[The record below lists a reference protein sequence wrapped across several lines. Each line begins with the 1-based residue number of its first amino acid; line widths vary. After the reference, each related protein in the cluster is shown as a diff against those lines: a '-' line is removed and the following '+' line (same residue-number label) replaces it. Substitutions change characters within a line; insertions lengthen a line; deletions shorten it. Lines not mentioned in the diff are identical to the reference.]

1 MKKPSKSEPD
11 WLERFVNYLE
21 TQNGQRVGI
30 CVFSV
35 VATLVLLMFP
45 GGVLA
50 YVFGIPLM
58 FFIPGFAV
66 VRMFFWKGNTPEARF
81 VLSLGIS
88 ILVVVLLGLLLV
100 LTPIG
105 LDQNTTRASLILFS
119 LAAVAS
125 ETFWLRADRGVPDKQ
140 TSQRTAK
147 PMVLDRVVIAMLAT
161 ALVISAISLGL
172 IVTAKYP
179 SRTYFAVTDESGHVL
194 VNTTKAE
201 GTNLTLVVH
210 IKNGEDGR
218 RNFTLVSYKFVSGS
232 YTAQNFSRMLNKNE
246 LWDQAISFNLTPA
259 GLQRVDFDLYIQK
272 GSDLP
277 YHYGNLHIWM
287 FVQAYGT
294 YSSKVFPKP
303 GDSMIPSSD
312 PLIA

>member
-21 TQNGQRVGI
+21 TQNGQRVAI
-30 CVFSV
+30 CAFSI
-35 VATLVLLMFP
+35 VAVIVLMALP
-45 GGVLA
+45 GGIPA
-50 YVFGIPLM
+50 YIFGIPFM

-105 LDQNTTRASLILFS
+105 LDQNTTRASLIVFT

-125 ETFWLRADRGVPDKQ
+125 ETFWLRADRGVSDKQ
-140 TSQRTAK
+140 APQRTAK
-147 PMVLDRVVIAMLAT
+147 PVVLDLVVIAMLAT
-161 ALVISAISLGL
+161 ALVVSAISLGL

-194 VNTTKAE
+194 ANTTLVGGA
-201 GTNLTLVVH
+201 NLTLVVH
-210 IKNGEDGR
+210 IKNGEDGQ
-218 RNFTLVSYKFVSGS
+218 RNFTLVSYKLISGS
-232 YTAQNFSRMLNKNE
+232 YTAQNFSRTLNKNE
-246 LWDQAISFNLTPA
+246 LWDQAVSFNLTSA
-259 GLQRVDFDLYIQK
+259 GYQRVDFDLYIQK
-272 GSDLP
+272 GSELP
-277 YHYGNLHIWM
+277 YHYGNLHIWLT
-287 FVQAYGT
+287 VNPAGT
-294 YSSKVFPKP
+294 
-303 GDSMIPSSD
+303 
-312 PLIA
+312 

>member
-21 TQNGQRVGI
+21 TQNGQRVAI
-30 CVFSV
+30 CAFSI
-35 VATLVLLMFP
+35 VAVIVLAALP
-45 GGVLA
+45 GGILA
-50 YVFGIPLM
+50 YVFGIPFM

-66 VRMFFWKGNTPEARF
+66 VRMFFWKDNTPEARF

-105 LDQNTTRASLILFS
+105 LDQNTTRASLIVFS

-125 ETFWLRADRGVPDKQ
+125 ETFWLRADRGVSDRQ
-140 TSQRTAK
+140 ARQRTAK
-147 PMVLDRVVIAMLAT
+147 PVVLDLVVIAMLAT
-161 ALVISAISLGL
+161 ALVVSAISLGL

-179 SRTYFAVTDESGHVL
+179 SRTYFAVTDASGHVL
-194 VNTTKAE
+194 ANTTLVE

-210 IKNGEDGR
+210 IKNGEDGQ
-218 RNFTLVSYKFVSGS
+218 RNFTLVSYKIISGS
-232 YTAQNFSRMLNKNE
+232 YTAQNFSRTLNKNE

-259 GLQRVDFDLYIQK
+259 GYQRVDFDLYIQK
-272 GSDLP
+272 GSELP
-277 YHYGNLHIWM
+277 YHYGNLHIWL
-287 FVQAYGT
+287 VVNPAGT
-294 YSSKVFPKP
+294 
-303 GDSMIPSSD
+303 
-312 PLIA
+312 

>member
-1 MKKPSKSEPD
+1 MKKSSKSEPD

-21 TQNGQRVGI
+21 TQNGQRVAI
-30 CVFSV
+30 CTFSI
-35 VATLVLLMFP
+35 VAVIVLMALP
-45 GGVLA
+45 GGIPA
-50 YVFGIPLM
+50 YIFGIPFM

-105 LDQNTTRASLILFS
+105 LDQNTTRASLIVFS

-125 ETFWLRADRGVPDKQ
+125 ETFWLRADRGVPDMQ

-161 ALVISAISLGL
+161 ALVVSAISLGL
-172 IVTAKYP
+172 VVTAKYP

-194 VNTTKAE
+194 VNTTLV
-201 GTNLTLVVH
+201 GPTNLTLVVH
-210 IKNGEDGR
+210 IKNGEDGQ
-218 RNFTLVSYKFVSGS
+218 RNFTLVSYKFISGS
-232 YTAQNFSRMLNKNE
+232 YTANNFSRTLNKNE
-246 LWDQAISFNLTPA
+246 LWDQTFSFNLSSA
-259 GLQRVDFDLYIQK
+259 GYQRIDFDLYIQK
-272 GSDLP
+272 GSELP
-277 YHYGNLHIWM
+277 YHYGNLHIWLL
-287 FVQAYGT
+287 VRPVET
-294 YSSKVFPKP
+294 
-303 GDSMIPSSD
+303 
-312 PLIA
+312 

>member
-30 CVFSV
+30 CLFSV
-35 VATLVLLMFP
+35 VATLLLLVFP
-45 GGVLA
+45 GGALA
-50 YVFGIPLM
+50 YVFGIPFM

-105 LDQNTTRASLILFS
+105 LDQNTTRASLIVFS

-140 TSQRTAK
+140 APQRTAK
-147 PMVLDRVVIAMLAT
+147 PVVLDRVVVAMLAT
-161 ALVISAISLGL
+161 ALIVSAISLGL

-194 VNTTKAE
+194 VNTTLV
-201 GTNLTLVVH
+201 GPTNLTLVVH
-210 IKNGEDGR
+210 IKNGEDGQ
-218 RNFTLVSYKFVSGS
+218 RNFTLVSYKFISGS
-232 YTAQNFSRMLNKNE
+232 YTANNFSRTLNKNE
-246 LWDQAISFNLTPA
+246 LWDQTFSFNLSSA
-259 GLQRVDFDLYIQK
+259 GYQRIDFDLYIQK
-272 GSDLP
+272 GPELP
-277 YHYGNLHIWM
+277 YHYGNLHIWLL
-287 FVQAYGT
+287 VRPAET
-294 YSSKVFPKP
+294 
-303 GDSMIPSSD
+303 
-312 PLIA
+312 

>member
-11 WLERFVNYLE
+11 WLERFVNYIE
-21 TQNGQRVGI
+21 TQNGQRVAI
-30 CVFSV
+30 CAFSI
-35 VATLVLLMFP
+35 VAVIVLMALP
-45 GGVLA
+45 GGIPA
-50 YVFGIPLM
+50 YIFGIPFM

-105 LDQNTTRASLILFS
+105 LDQNTTRASLIVFS

-125 ETFWLRADRGVPDKQ
+125 ETFWLRADRGVPDMQ

-147 PMVLDRVVIAMLAT
+147 PMALDRVVIAMLAT
-161 ALVISAISLGL
+161 ALIVSAISLGL
-172 IVTAKYP
+172 VVTAKYP

-194 VNTTKAE
+194 ANTTLV
-201 GTNLTLVVH
+201 GPTNLTLVVH
-210 IKNGEDGR
+210 IKNGEDGQ
-218 RNFTLVSYKFVSGS
+218 RNFTLVSYKFISGS

-246 LWDQAISFNLTPA
+246 LWDQAISFNLSSA
-259 GLQRVDFDLYIQK
+259 GYQRVDFDLYIQK
-272 GSDLP
+272 GSELP
-277 YHYGNLHIWM
+277 YHYGNLHIWLS
-287 FVQAYGT
+287 VNPAET
-294 YSSKVFPKP
+294 
-303 GDSMIPSSD
+303 
-312 PLIA
+312 